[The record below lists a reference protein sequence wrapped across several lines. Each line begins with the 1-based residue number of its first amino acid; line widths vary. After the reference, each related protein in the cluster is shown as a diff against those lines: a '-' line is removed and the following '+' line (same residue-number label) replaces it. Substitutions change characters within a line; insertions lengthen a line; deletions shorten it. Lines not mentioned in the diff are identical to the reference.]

1 MSKSKESMSVAAKL
15 LAEDPKLREDVRGT
29 ILFDQ
34 FVNGPKK
41 LKTVNIDDELFYV
54 VEGDTLLDEDQLAIY
69 AAQREKADEA
79 FVLSK
84 RAGHAGLGTS
94 RLSTPQT
101 SLIALTSNGRIVRWA
116 PNTVLT
122 YRVVQSTFTA
132 PDRYEKAVDGMKQAT
147 QAWEETCGVKFQH
160 SGDLD
165 TANGVGTAGA
175 VFAVREITP
184 LPGDRAPIASAFFP
198 NDPPSRRK
206 VLLYPDY
213 FAADLGF
220 DPIGVVRHE
229 LGHVL
234 GFRHEHIRSG
244 APAACLGEPNFD
256 TSNLTDYD
264 PQSVMHYFCGGQ
276 GTRELRISSLDSIGA
291 QQVYGPPLNAVEFV
305 S

>member
-1 MSKSKESMSVAAKL
+1 MSNSKESISRAAKL
-15 LAEDPKLREDVRGT
+15 LAEDPKLREEVRGT
-29 ILFDQ
+29 TLFDQ

-41 LKTVNIDDELFYV
+41 LKTVTIDNELFYV

-79 FVLSK
+79 FALSR
-84 RAGHAGLGTS
+84 RAGYAGLGTS
-94 RLSTPQT
+94 RLSAPQS

-122 YRVVQSTFTA
+122 YRVVKSTFTV
-132 PDRYEKAVDGMKQAT
+132 PERYEKAIDGMKQAT

-160 SGDLD
+160 SEDLD
-165 TANGVGTAGA
+165 IVNGVGTAGA

-198 NDPPSRRK
+198 NDPPNRRK
-206 VLLYPDY
+206 VLLYPDF
-213 FAADLGF
+213 FATDLGF

-244 APAACLGEPNFD
+244 APAVCPDEPTFD
-256 TSNLTDYD
+256 TTNLTDYD
-264 PQSVMHYFCGGQ
+264 PQSVMHYFCGDR
-276 GTRELRISSLDSIGA
+276 GTRELRISGLDRIGA
-291 QQVYGPPLNAVEFV
+291 QQVYGLPLNAVEYV